1 MDEWKDAST
10 MTDLLY
16 TAHCDTNIKYAN
28 SSLSYL
34 IALWASQILLPIKKI
49 TNLIFF
55 KYYTLIQG
63 CMSVY

>member
-28 SSLSYL
+28 SSF
-34 IALWASQILLPIKKI
+34 QRILTPRRHL
-49 TNLIFF
+49 
-55 KYYTLIQG
+55 
-63 CMSVY
+63 